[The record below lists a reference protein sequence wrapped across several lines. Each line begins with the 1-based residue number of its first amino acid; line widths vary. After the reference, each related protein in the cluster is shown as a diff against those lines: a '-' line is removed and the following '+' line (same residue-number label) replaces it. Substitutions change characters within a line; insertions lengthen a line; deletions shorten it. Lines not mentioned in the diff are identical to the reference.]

1 MVPEAFNNF
10 FLASAGI
17 GATLVGLIFVA
28 VSIAPEHIVQANA
41 PIERQA
47 MAASS
52 FTALLNAFF
61 ISLGALIPVNIGTL
75 TLIMST
81 LGLTNSSF
89 LAWNLLKERERWQNV
104 VRRVFLILVS
114 FIIYGFEFYNGIL
127 IIKEPDNVGNFY
139 VLAVL
144 LLSVYGIGLTRAWE
158 LLGARRFGLGGWLS
172 PLRELDQT
180 KPIRTQEENETSSK
194 TVHDEFQAH
203 RIF

>member
-1 MVPEAFNNF
+1 MVPETFNNF

-28 VSIAPEHIVQANA
+28 VSIAPEHNVQANA

-61 ISLGALIPVNIGTL
+61 ISFGGLIPGFISPM

-81 LGLTNSSF
+81 LGLINSSL

-114 FIIYGFEFYNGIL
+114 IIIYGYEFYFAIL
-127 IIKEPDNVGNFY
+127 IILEPNSVGNIY
-139 VLAVL
+139 TLAGL
-144 LLSVYGIGLTRAWE
+144 LLGVYGIGLTRAWQ
-158 LLGARRFGLGGWLS
+158 LLGARRFGIGGWLS
-172 PLRELDQT
+172 PLRELDET
-180 KPIRTQEENETSSK
+180 SPIRAQDEARTPGR
-194 TVHDEFQAH
+194 TVPDD
-203 RIF
+203 

>member
-41 PIERQA
+41 PIERRA

-61 ISLGALIPVNIGTL
+61 ISLGALIPGIIGSL
-75 TLIMST
+75 TLVMSA
-81 LGLTNSSF
+81 LGLTTSSL

-114 FIIYGFEFYNGIL
+114 FIIFGFEFYYAIL

-139 VLAVL
+139 TLAAL
-144 LLSVYGIGLTRAWE
+144 LLAVYGIGLTRAWQ

-172 PLRELDQT
+172 PLWEMNET
-180 KPIRTQEENETSSK
+180 MPIRTQDESK
-194 TVHDEFQAH
+194 ASGRTVHDD
-203 RIF
+203 

>member
-1 MVPEAFNNF
+1 MVPDALTNF

-28 VSIAPEHIVQANA
+28 VSIAPEKIVQANA

-61 ISLGALIPVNIGTL
+61 ISFGALIPGSIGPI

-81 LGLTNSSF
+81 IGLINSLL

-104 VRRVFLILVS
+104 VRRIFLILVS
-114 FIIYGFEFYNGIL
+114 IIIYGYELYFAIL
-127 IIKEPDNVGNFY
+127 IILKPGSVGNIY
-139 VLAVL
+139 TLAGL
-144 LLSVYGIGLTRAWE
+144 LLGVYGIGLTRAWQ

-172 PLRELDQT
+172 PLRELNET
-180 KPIRTQEENETSSK
+180 VPIRTQEVSKTSSE
-194 TVHDEFQAH
+194 TVHDEL
-203 RIF
+203 R

>member
-41 PIERQA
+41 PLERQV

-61 ISLGALIPVNIGTL
+61 ISFGALIPGIIGSL
-75 TLIMST
+75 TLVMSA
-81 LGLTNSSF
+81 LGLTTSSL

-114 FIIYGFEFYNGIL
+114 IIIYGYEFYFAIL
-127 IIKEPDNVGNFY
+127 IILEPNSVGNIY
-139 VLAVL
+139 TLAGL
-144 LLSVYGIGLTRAWE
+144 LLGVYGIGLTRAWQ
-158 LLGARRFGLGGWLS
+158 LLGARRFGLWGWLS
-172 PLRELDQT
+172 PLWEM
-180 KPIRTQEENETSSK
+180 NETMPISTQDESRTPGR
-194 TVHDEFQAH
+194 TVHDEL
-203 RIF
+203 R

>member
-41 PIERQA
+41 PIERRA

-61 ISLGALIPVNIGTL
+61 ISLGALIPGIIGSL
-75 TLIMST
+75 TLVMSA
-81 LGLTNSSF
+81 LGLTTSSL

-114 FIIYGFEFYNGIL
+114 FIIFGFEFYYAIL

-139 VLAVL
+139 TLAAL
-144 LLSVYGIGLTRAWE
+144 LLAVYGIGLTRAWQ

-172 PLRELDQT
+172 PLRELDET
-180 KPIRTQEENETSSK
+180 KPIRTHEETETSSN
-194 TVHDEFQAH
+194 TVHDD
-203 RIF
+203 

>member
-10 FLASAGI
+10 FLASAGV

-28 VSIAPEHIVQANA
+28 VSIAPEHIVQSNA
-41 PIERQA
+41 PIERRA
-47 MAASS
+47 MAASA

-61 ISLGALIPVNIGTL
+61 ISFGALIPGIIGSL
-75 TLIMST
+75 TLVMSA
-81 LGLTNSSF
+81 LGLTTSSL

-114 FIIYGFEFYNGIL
+114 FIIFGFESYYAIL

-139 VLAVL
+139 TLATL
-144 LLSVYGIGLTRAWE
+144 LLAVYGIGLTRAWQ

-172 PLRELDQT
+172 PLQELNET
-180 KPIRTQEENETSSK
+180 MPIRTQDEARTPGRM
-194 TVHDEFQAH
+194 VHDD
-203 RIF
+203 

>member
-1 MVPEAFNNF
+1 MVPETFNNF

-28 VSIAPEHIVQANA
+28 VSIAPEHNVQANA

-81 LGLTNSSF
+81 LGLINSSF
-89 LAWNLLKERERWQNV
+89 LAWNLLKERERWQNI

-114 FIIYGFEFYNGIL
+114 IIIYGYEFYFAIL
-127 IIKEPDNVGNFY
+127 IILEPNSVGNIY
-139 VLAVL
+139 TLAGL
-144 LLSVYGIGLTRAWE
+144 LLGVYGIGLTRAWE

-172 PLRELDQT
+172 PLRELNET
-180 KPIRTQEENETSSK
+180 MPIRTHEETETSSK
-194 TVHDEFQAH
+194 TVHDEL
-203 RIF
+203 R

>member
-1 MVPEAFNNF
+1 MVPDAFNNF

-41 PIERQA
+41 PIERRA

-61 ISLGALIPVNIGTL
+61 ISLGALIPGIIGSL
-75 TLIMST
+75 TLVMSA
-81 LGLTNSSF
+81 LGLINSSI
-89 LAWNLLKERERWQNV
+89 LAWNLLKEREGWQNV

-114 FIIYGFEFYNGIL
+114 FIIYGFEFYYAIL
-127 IIKEPDNVGNFY
+127 IIKEPNNVGNFY
-139 VLAVL
+139 VLATL
-144 LLSVYGIGLTRAWE
+144 LLAVYGIGLTRAWQ

-172 PLRELDQT
+172 PLWEMNET
-180 KPIRTQEENETSSK
+180 MPIRTQDESRTPGR
-194 TVHDEFQAH
+194 TVNDD
-203 RIF
+203 

>member
-1 MVPEAFNNF
+1 MVPDTLTNF

-28 VSIAPEHIVQANA
+28 VSISPEHNVQANA

-61 ISLGALIPVNIGTL
+61 ISFGALIPGSIGPI

-81 LGLTNSSF
+81 IGLINSLL

-104 VRRVFLILVS
+104 VRRIFLILVS
-114 FIIYGFEFYNGIL
+114 IIIYGYEFYYAIL
-127 IIKEPDNVGNFY
+127 IILQPDSVGNIY
-139 VLAVL
+139 TLAAL
-144 LLSVYGIGLTRAWE
+144 LLGVYGIGLTRAWQ

-172 PLRELDQT
+172 PLRELNET
-180 KPIRTQEENETSSK
+180 TPIRAQEEAEKSNQ
-194 TVHDEFQAH
+194 TVHDEL
-203 RIF
+203 R

>member
-28 VSIAPEHIVQANA
+28 VSIAPENIVQANA
-41 PIERQA
+41 PIERRA

-61 ISLGALIPVNIGTL
+61 ISFGALIPGNIGIF
-75 TLIMST
+75 TLIMSA
-81 LGLTNSSF
+81 LGLFTSSL

-104 VRRVFLILVS
+104 VRRLFLILVS
-114 FIIYGFEFYNGIL
+114 FIVYGFESYSAFL
-127 IIKEPDNVGNFY
+127 IFKEPNDVGNFY
-139 VLAVL
+139 VLAGL
-144 LLSVYGIGLTRAWE
+144 LVAVYGIGLTRAWE

-172 PLRELDQT
+172 PLRELNET
-180 KPIRTQEENETSSK
+180 MPIRTQEETETSSE
-194 TVHDEFQAH
+194 TVHDEL
-203 RIF
+203 R

>member
-10 FLASAGI
+10 FLASAGV

-28 VSIAPEHIVQANA
+28 VSIAPEHIVQSNA
-41 PIERQA
+41 PIERRA
-47 MAASS
+47 MAASA

-61 ISLGALIPVNIGTL
+61 ISFGALIPGIIGSL
-75 TLIMST
+75 TLVMSA
-81 LGLTNSSF
+81 LGLTTSSL

-114 FIIYGFEFYNGIL
+114 FIIFGFEFYYAIL

-139 VLAVL
+139 TLAAL
-144 LLSVYGIGLTRAWE
+144 LLAVYGIGLTRAWQ

-172 PLRELDQT
+172 PLRELNET
-180 KPIRTQEENETSSK
+180 MPIRTQDESK
-194 TVHDEFQAH
+194 ASGRTVHDD
-203 RIF
+203 

>member
-1 MVPEAFNNF
+1 MVPDTLTNF

-28 VSIAPEHIVQANA
+28 VSISPEHNVQANA

-61 ISLGALIPVNIGTL
+61 ISFGALIPGSIGPI

-81 LGLTNSSF
+81 IGLINSLL

-104 VRRVFLILVS
+104 VRRIFLILVS
-114 FIIYGFEFYNGIL
+114 IIIYGYEFYYAIL
-127 IIKEPDNVGNFY
+127 IILQPDSVGNIY
-139 VLAVL
+139 TLAGL
-144 LLSVYGIGLTRAWE
+144 LVGVYGIGLTRAWQ

-172 PLRELDQT
+172 PLRELNET
-180 KPIRTQEENETSSK
+180 TPIRAQEEAEKSNQ
-194 TVHDEFQAH
+194 TVHDEL
-203 RIF
+203 R

>member
-1 MVPEAFNNF
+1 MVPETFNNF
-10 FLASAGI
+10 FLASSGV

-28 VSIAPEHIVQANA
+28 VSIAPEHNVQANA

-61 ISLGALIPVNIGTL
+61 ISFGALIPGFIGPL
-75 TLIMST
+75 TLVMST
-81 LGLTNSSF
+81 LGLINSSL

-114 FIIYGFEFYNGIL
+114 IIIYGYEFYFAIL
-127 IIKEPDNVGNFY
+127 IILEPNSVGNIY
-139 VLAVL
+139 SLAGL
-144 LLSVYGIGLTRAWE
+144 LLGVYGIGLTRAWQ

-172 PLRELDQT
+172 PLRELDET
-180 KPIRTQEENETSSK
+180 KPIRTQDESK
-194 TVHDEFQAH
+194 TPGRTVHDD
-203 RIF
+203 

>member
-1 MVPEAFNNF
+1 MVPPQFTNF

-75 TLIMST
+75 TLIMSA
-81 LGLTNSSF
+81 LGFINSSV
-89 LAWNLLKERERWQNV
+89 LAWNLLKERGRWQNV
-104 VRRVFLILVS
+104 VRRVYLILVS
-114 FIIYGFEFYNGIL
+114 FIIYGYEFYYAIL
-127 IIKEPDNVGNFY
+127 IILEPNNVGNIY
-139 VLAVL
+139 MLAGL
-144 LLSVYGIGLTRAWE
+144 LLGVYGIGLTRAWQ

-172 PLRELDQT
+172 PLRELDET
-180 KPIRTQEENETSSK
+180 SPIRAQDESKTPSK
-194 TVHDEFQAH
+194 TVHDEL
-203 RIF
+203 R

>member
-1 MVPEAFNNF
+1 MVPETFNNF

-28 VSIAPEHIVQANA
+28 VSIAPEHIVQGNA
-41 PIERQA
+41 PIERRA

-61 ISLGALIPVNIGTL
+61 ISLGALIPGIIGSL
-75 TLIMST
+75 TLVMSA
-81 LGLTNSSF
+81 LGLTTSSL

-114 FIIYGFEFYNGIL
+114 FIIYGFEFYYAIL

-139 VLAVL
+139 TLAAL
-144 LLSVYGIGLTRAWE
+144 LLAVYGIGLTRAWQ

-172 PLRELDQT
+172 PLWEMNET
-180 KPIRTQEENETSSK
+180 MPIRTHEETETSSK
-194 TVHDEFQAH
+194 TVHDEL
-203 RIF
+203 R

>member
-1 MVPEAFNNF
+1 MVPEAFNTF

-28 VSIAPEHIVQANA
+28 VSIAPEHNVQANA

-61 ISLGALIPVNIGTL
+61 ISFGALIPGFIGPM
-75 TLIMST
+75 TLIMSS
-81 LGLTNSSF
+81 LGLINSSL
-89 LAWNLLKERERWQNV
+89 LAWNLLKEQERWQNV

-114 FIIYGFEFYNGIL
+114 IIIYGYEFYYAIL
-127 IIKEPDNVGNFY
+127 IILKSNSVGNIY
-139 VLAVL
+139 TLAGL
-144 LLSVYGIGLTRAWE
+144 LLGVYGIGLTRAWQ

-172 PLRELDQT
+172 PLRELDET
-180 KPIRTQEENETSSK
+180 SPIRAREETITPGNTA
-194 TVHDEFQAH
+194 HDES
-203 RIF
+203 R

>member
-10 FLASAGI
+10 FLASAGV

-28 VSIAPEHIVQANA
+28 VSIAPEHIVQSNA
-41 PIERQA
+41 PIERRA
-47 MAASS
+47 MAASA

-61 ISLGALIPVNIGTL
+61 ISFGALIPGIIGSL
-75 TLIMST
+75 TLVMST
-81 LGLTNSSF
+81 LGLTTSSL

-114 FIIYGFEFYNGIL
+114 FIIFGFEFYYAIL

-139 VLAVL
+139 TLAAL
-144 LLSVYGIGLTRAWE
+144 LLAVYGIGLTRAWQ

-172 PLRELDQT
+172 PLRELNET
-180 KPIRTQEENETSSK
+180 MPIRTQDESKASGK
-194 TVHDEFQAH
+194 TVPDD
-203 RIF
+203 

>member
-28 VSIAPEHIVQANA
+28 VSIVPEHNVQANA

-61 ISLGALIPVNIGTL
+61 ISFGALIPGFIGPL
-75 TLIMST
+75 TLVMST
-81 LGLTNSSF
+81 LGLINSSL

-114 FIIYGFEFYNGIL
+114 IIIYGYEFYFAIL
-127 IIKEPDNVGNFY
+127 IILEPNSVGNIY
-139 VLAVL
+139 SLAGL
-144 LLSVYGIGLTRAWE
+144 LLGVYGIGLTRAWQ

-172 PLRELDQT
+172 PLRELDET
-180 KPIRTQEENETSSK
+180 KPIRTQDESRTPGR
-194 TVHDEFQAH
+194 TVHDD
-203 RIF
+203 

>member
-10 FLASAGI
+10 FLASAGV

-28 VSIAPEHIVQANA
+28 VSIAPEHIVQSNA
-41 PIERQA
+41 PIERRA
-47 MAASS
+47 MAASA

-61 ISLGALIPVNIGTL
+61 ISFGALIPGIIGSL
-75 TLIMST
+75 TLVMSA
-81 LGLTNSSF
+81 LGLTTSSL

-114 FIIYGFEFYNGIL
+114 FIIFGFESYYAIL

-139 VLAVL
+139 TLATL
-144 LLSVYGIGLTRAWE
+144 LLAVYGIGLTRAWQ

-172 PLRELDQT
+172 PLQELNET
-180 KPIRTQEENETSSK
+180 MPIRTQDEARTPGRI
-194 TVHDEFQAH
+194 VHDD
-203 RIF
+203 

>member
-28 VSIAPEHIVQANA
+28 VSIAPEDIVQANA

-61 ISLGALIPVNIGTL
+61 ISFGALIPGNIGPF
-75 TLIMST
+75 TLIMSA
-81 LGLTNSSF
+81 LGLTTSSF

-114 FIIYGFEFYNGIL
+114 FIIYGFEFYSAIL
-127 IIKEPDNVGNFY
+127 IFKEPNNAGNFY
-139 VLAVL
+139 VLAGL
-144 LLSVYGIGLTRAWE
+144 LVGVYGLGLTRAWQ
-158 LLGARRFGLGGWLS
+158 LLGARRFGLLGWLN
-172 PLRELDQT
+172 PLQELNET
-180 KPIRTQEENETSSK
+180 MPIRTQEETETSSK
-194 TVHDEFQAH
+194 TVHDELS
-203 RIF
+203 